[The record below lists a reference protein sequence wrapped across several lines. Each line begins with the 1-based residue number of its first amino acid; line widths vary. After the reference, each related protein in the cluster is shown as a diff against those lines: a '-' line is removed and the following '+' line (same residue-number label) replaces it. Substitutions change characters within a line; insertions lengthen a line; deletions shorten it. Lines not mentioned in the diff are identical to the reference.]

1 MSVAQSNC
9 SDAEKGLNY
18 SSLLAGYAAQLKYE
32 DLPEEVVT
40 QAKLL
45 TLHVLAVSLAG
56 RETEQGQNAIK
67 LARGMGGDG
76 SEATIWGDGSKVSA
90 VQAAFANGTLA
101 DVLDWEDCSWTG
113 HPSAGAIPAAFAA
126 AEKSGALGK
135 DYLTAIVAGYEVYQ
149 RIAMA
154 VQPTHD
160 TYMKTGWGLT
170 SWQIFAASVP
180 AAKLLTENEQQMRQA
195 LGIAAVMTPIV
206 NRKIQ
211 LDRSDMYH
219 YQHGLTS
226 RDGIVAAEIARSGIN
241 GLEDVLDGDH
251 GYWVTISDQ
260 CDWDWMSKDLGED
273 FLIMQTLF
281 KRWPVNMW
289 VQQFLDMADDIRCSE
304 SFEVDDIETI
314 VVTPNFQKTS
324 GASRMII
331 RTDRYLGTTDAQF
344 SIPFCVAK
352 FLLDPTPAADW
363 FRAESLEDPQVIELA
378 TKVSGAGEMTSPLD
392 AFALFQNGDYI
403 QASIEI
409 GLKGGK
415 TITRNTHF
423 PKGHPRNRMSVDELT
438 DIFRHTAKRTM
449 TADRIEQAID
459 AVLSLEEA
467 SNLENVAGL
476 LRPD

>member
-1 MSVAQSNC
+1 M
-9 SDAEKGLNY
+9 NY
-18 SSLLAGYAAQLKYE
+18 SRLLAAYAVNLAFD
-32 DLPEEVVT
+32 DLPDEVIT

-56 RETEQGQNAIK
+56 RETTQGGNALT
-67 LARGMGGDG
+67 LARGMGGD
-76 SEATIWGDGSKVSA
+76 SAEATIWGDSNKVSA

-126 AEKSGALGK
+126 AEKSGADGRE
-135 DYLTAIVAGYEVYQ
+135 YITAIVAGYEVYQ

-154 VQPTHD
+154 VQPTHE

-180 AAKLLTENEQQMRQA
+180 AARLLTKGEQQMRQA
-195 LGIAAVMTPIV
+195 IGISGVMTPIV

-226 RDGIVAAEIARSGIN
+226 RDGIVAAEIAASGIN

-260 CDWDWMSKDLGED
+260 CDWEWMSKGLGDD
-273 FLIMQTLF
+273 FLIMETLF

-289 VQQFLDMADDIRCSE
+289 AQQFMDMADNIRRTE
-304 SFEVDDIETI
+304 TFEIDDIEAIT
-314 VVTPNFQKTS
+314 VTPNFQKTR
-324 GASRMII
+324 GASRMIV
-331 RTDRYLGTTDAQF
+331 RPDGYLGTTDAQF
-344 SIPFCVAK
+344 SIPFCVARL
-352 FLLDPTPAADW
+352 LLDPKPGAAW
-363 FRAESLEDPQVIELA
+363 FLEESLKDKDVIALA
-378 TKVSGAGEMTSPLD
+378 AKVSGAGEMTSPLD
-392 AFALFQNGDYI
+392 AFALFQKGDYI
-403 QASIEI
+403 QAGIEI
-409 GLKGGK
+409 ALKDGQSIKRG
-415 TITRNTHF
+415 THY
-423 PKGHPRNRMSVDELT
+423 PKGHPRNRMSVEELSA
-438 DIFRHTAKRTM
+438 IFRHTAEPTM
-449 TADRIEQAID
+449 SSNRIEQTID
-459 AVLSLEEA
+459 AVLNLDQSPNLDSIA
-467 SNLENVAGL
+467 SL